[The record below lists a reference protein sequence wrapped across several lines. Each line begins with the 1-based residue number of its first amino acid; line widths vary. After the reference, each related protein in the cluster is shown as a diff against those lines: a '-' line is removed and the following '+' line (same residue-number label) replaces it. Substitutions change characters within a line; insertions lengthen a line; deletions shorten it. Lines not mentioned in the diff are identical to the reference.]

1 MKCMRHKK
9 RHALAVCSFCGAALC
24 HDCAEKTTDG
34 RWVCSTICR
43 RVSGTITR
51 GFEDLRKELELL
63 SGVQIMAAIATGIII
78 FLTGLVILAKGLW
91 PLSLYLMAVAV
102 VCVAIGVIWRR
113 KEIAL
118 RGH

>member
-1 MKCMRHKK
+1 V
-9 RHALAVCSFCGAALC
+9 AVCSFCGAALC
-24 HDCAEKTTDG
+24 HDCADKTTDG

-43 RVSGTITR
+43 RVSGTITH

-63 SGVQIMAAIATGIII
+63 SGVQIMASIAAGIIF
-78 FLTGLVILAKGLW
+78 FLAGLIVLTSGL
-91 PLSLYLMAVAV
+91 LLLGLYLMVA
-102 VCVAIGVIWRR
+102 AIICAGSGIVWRR